1 MDVGD
6 ILLRT
11 VMPLRYNSQLVFKGS
26 RRRQQVRPA
35 ITPFLSFLVLRDT
48 RFVGHSEHFHSVSVA
63 NEMFLQRKFCPA
75 LMFNHGVQCKVSECE
90 FVVST
95 VGAVHR
101 TVDH

>member
-11 VMPLRYNSQLVFKGS
+11 VMPLRYNSQLVFEGS
-26 RRRQQVRPA
+26 RRRQQDRPA
-35 ITPFLSFLVLRDT
+35 ITPFLSCLVPRDT
-48 RFVGHSEHFHSVSVA
+48 RFVGHSELHSVSVA
-63 NEMFLQRKFCPA
+63 NELFLRRKFCPA
-75 LMFNHGVQCKVSECE
+75 LMSNHGVQCEVSECE
-90 FVVST
+90 FIVST